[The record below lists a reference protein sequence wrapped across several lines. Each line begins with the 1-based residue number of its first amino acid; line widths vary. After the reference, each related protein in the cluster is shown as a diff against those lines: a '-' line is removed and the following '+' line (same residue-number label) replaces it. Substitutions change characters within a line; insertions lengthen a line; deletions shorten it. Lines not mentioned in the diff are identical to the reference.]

1 VFELALTQLTVE
13 ALPEIMQFDGE
24 GFQLHVDGL
33 AQPRDIQAL
42 ERLLFSFHGHQFVAE
57 AAAANAVVEVQFADC
72 EALAY
77 LPIDPELVAVAAQ
90 AGRSAVRTEFQE
102 VWA

>member
-1 VFELALTQLTVE
+1 MSTGWRSHGISKLF
-13 ALPEIMQFDGE
+13 
-24 GFQLHVDGL
+24 
-33 AQPRDIQAL
+33 
-42 ERLLFSFHGHQFVAE
+42 ERLLFPFYGHQFVAE